1 VPVAAHVDR
10 VPTAIP
16 VRGEV
21 FSSDARRIL
30 AGGANKG
37 HVTRL
42 LAAGHWT
49 VAQEAEVTG

>member
-1 VPVAAHVDR
+1 MPVAARVDR
-10 VPTAIP
+10 ALAAIP